1 MKKLIKYLS
10 LSLLLLSVSLSLSAE
25 EYSCKEHNH
34 ILKRQSIG
42 HEHVNHRLFLNGRI
56 LIKELADAMWFIETV
71 TCTQKGFEIIASH
84 VQYNEPTQKKFVL
97 VIVDKEQ
104 YRVE

>member
-1 MKKLIKYLS
+1 MKVVITLF
-10 LSLLLLSVSLSLSAE
+10 LLLFPFHLFAK
-25 EYSCKEHNH
+25 EYSCKEHDH
-34 ILKRQSIG
+34 ILKRESIG

-71 TCTQKGFEIIASH
+71 NCSKEGFEIIASH